1 MDGKRYNNLS
11 SELRRVFGEKIG
23 KLAIDGGFTCPN
35 RDGSLGYRGCI
46 YCGESGS
53 GEFTRKN
60 ISISEQIKL
69 QINDCYEK
77 WGTKKHIAYF
87 QSFTNTYT
95 TLDRLK
101 ESYEEALM
109 NPGIVGLAI
118 ATRPDCLPTSV
129 LDYLEELNKK
139 TYLWIELGL
148 QTIHPD
154 TASLIRR
161 RYPLSVYDETVERL
175 KERELRA
182 VTHLILGLPGE
193 TRDKMLESVEHVA
206 KTRTWGIKL
215 HSLYIQRDT
224 DLYGLFKKDPFP
236 IMDKEEYVRLVSEA
250 LTRLPEEMVIHRIT
264 GDGDKKLLYKPEWS
278 ADKLGVISSI
288 DKYMK
293 ENDLKQGCRF
303 EL

>member
-69 QINDCYEK
+69 QIDDCYEK

-87 QSFTNTYT
+87 QSFTNTYA

-236 IMDKEEYVRLVSEA
+236 IMDKEEYVKLVSEA

-264 GDGDKKLLYKPEWS
+264 GDGDKKLLFKPEWS

-303 EL
+303 KL

>member
-69 QINDCYEK
+69 QIDDCYEK

-87 QSFTNTYT
+87 QSFTNTYA

-193 TRDKMLESVEHVA
+193 TSNKMLESVEHVA

-224 DLYGLFKKDPFP
+224 DLYGLYNKDPFP
-236 IMDKEEYVRLVSEA
+236 LMDKEEYVKLVSEA

-264 GDGDKKLLYKPEWS
+264 GDGDKKLLFKPEWS

-303 EL
+303 KL